1 MHELVAQFFGAVEVA
16 DVNLEKPFERFV
28 GATKLGLPLVE
39 EVEVVM
45 EEREVW
51 VGWVLCF
58 AA

>member
-39 EVEVVM
+39 EAEVIVE
-45 EEREVW
+45 EIE
-51 VGWVLCF
+51 
-58 AA
+58 